1 MGKKAKNKIRV
12 RDLRSGDWFW
22 IQRKVIRE
30 YSKKIGA
37 AGILVYNFLA
47 SLADKSQSC
56 FPSQKYI
63 ANSLGYSRSY
73 INEVLRRLEE
83 NGLVKIEKKGR
94 YHRIYYLLKVR
105 CKVERTQVSGIVNS
119 GVKYGDTNNNK
130 LTRNINNIDRGNKN
144 FLNFNSF
151 KGFKPKTRNE
161 LLAQD
166 LVRELNDYKNLP
178 LYLYYCRKYPEPL
191 IRKALG
197 EVKETPPERIKKS
210 KAALFIYLIKK
221 YAQIKSAN

>member
-1 MGKKAKNKIRV
+1 MAKEIENKV
-12 RDLRSGDWFW
+12 RDVRNGNWYWTHRRIL
-22 IQRKVIRE
+22 KE

-37 AGILVYNFLA
+37 TGILVYNFLA
-47 SLADKSQSC
+47 SLADRSQAC

-63 ANSLGYSRSY
+63 AESLGYSRATVNRA
-73 INEVLRRLEE
+73 IKTLEK
-83 NGLVKIEKKGR
+83 NGLIRIKKRDR
-94 YHRIYYLLKVR
+94 YHLTYFLVEPR
-105 CKVERTQVSGIVNS
+105 CKVSETQMSNIRNSDVNWMN
-119 GVKYGDTNNNK
+119 TNNNK

-151 KGFKPKTRNE
+151 KGFKPKTRQE

-166 LVRELNDYKNLP
+166 LAKELNDYKNLP
-178 LYLYYCRKYPEPL
+178 LYLYHCRKYPEPL

-210 KAALFIYLIKK
+210 KAALFNYLVKK
-221 YAQIKSAN
+221 YAQSKAAG